1 VLATFIYVV
10 LRFAVRY
17 RRKLILAQLSKAFPE
32 KSEKECYQ
40 ICNEFYRHMAEVII
54 CTMSMAGITD
64 EQRRAA
70 IKFNISDAVRE
81 AVKDRHFV
89 ILASHCG
96 FWEYAQFVGMDMPGY
111 CEIGAYHPLSNK
123 SWDNLFLHLRTFED
137 VIPVPSQRYLR
148 YFIEHKDTGVNG
160 KPMMLGLAS
169 DQNAAP
175 KGEVHW
181 FNFLNRPTIFFE
193 GGEQL
198 ATKFG
203 LPVVYFSMRRIG
215 AGRYEC
221 DVPLIYDGTESVEK
235 HEITERYV
243 RLLEQDIQRDPARWM
258 WSHRRWKFY
267 PDPETGELRC
277 NRKGM

>member
-1 VLATFIYVV
+1 
-10 LRFAVRY
+10 
-17 RRKLILAQLSKAFPE
+17 
-32 KSEKECYQ
+32 
-40 ICNEFYRHMAEVII
+40 
-54 CTMSMAGITD
+54 
-64 EQRRAA
+64 
-70 IKFNISDAVRE
+70 
-81 AVKDRHFV
+81 
-89 ILASHCG
+89 
-96 FWEYAQFVGMDMPGY
+96 
-111 CEIGAYHPLSNK
+111 
-123 SWDNLFLHLRTFED
+123 
-137 VIPVPSQRYLR
+137 
-148 YFIEHKDTGVNG
+148 
-160 KPMMLGLAS
+160 MMLGLAS

>member
-1 VLATFIYVV
+1 MLATFIYVV

-32 KSEKECYQ
+32 KSEKECCL